1 MRSFIRKFLSYF
13 IFAAF
18 FSFIINMLL
27 LVPMIYTL
35 QTYDKVLASR
45 SVETLMMLTIML
57 TIALVVM
64 GLLEYVRSRLLV
76 IANNAIDATL
86 APYLFHKMIAGA
98 TSPEGNQ
105 YPHGLKDLATIK
117 AFLTGNAIFAIFD
130 APWMPVYLV
139 ILWFVHP
146 LLFWVAA
153 VGGIIMVI
161 LTAISEFATRNPL
174 ESANTTARFAGNFV
188 AAGMRNAEVIKA
200 MGMQPGLTR
209 RWGELNQRT
218 VELQTLASSRAGKI
232 SSVTKFVRQFLQSA
246 MLGTGAWLVITTG
259 SITAGFM
266 MVANLLMGKA
276 ISPVEH
282 IIGSWKLLLEARTAY
297 SRLDVFIK
305 GLAQDQP
312 QMELPPPTGQLTL
325 EKVAFVIR
333 ALNKVILKEVS
344 FSLAAGESV
353 GVIGP
358 SAAGK
363 SSLARI
369 ITGVWKPSIGT
380 VRLDGADLESWE
392 KENIGQYIG
401 YLPQDV
407 ELFAGTIAENIAR
420 MGIPDSEQVIAAAR
434 LAGVHDMIL
443 RLPDGYDTEIGD
455 AGTVLS
461 GGQRQRIGLA
471 RALFG
476 NPKLVVL
483 DEPNASLDEAGE
495 LALLQAVAHLKKN
508 GATVIIITHKVSLL
522 ANVDKL
528 LIMQEGTVA
537 VFGPRAG
544 VLAHIAKKNQEQQGT
559 AAAKVNTDK
568 STAAL
573 ETPHA

>member
-1 MRSFIRKFLSYF
+1 MRSFIRKFLAYF
-13 IFAAF
+13 VFAAF

-45 SVETLMMLTIML
+45 STETLFMLTIML
-57 TIALVVM
+57 AIALVVM

-86 APYLFHKMIAGA
+86 APYLFHKMVAGA

-153 VGGIIMVI
+153 VGGLLMVM
-161 LTAISEFATRNPL
+161 LTAISEFATRSPL
-174 ESANTTARFAGNFV
+174 ESANITARFAGNFV
-188 AAGMRNAEVIKA
+188 AAGMRNAEVVKA
-200 MGMQPGLTR
+200 MGMQQGLTR

-232 SSVTKFVRQFLQSA
+232 SSVTKFVRQFLQSV

-276 ISPVEH
+276 LSPIEH
-282 IIGSWKLLLEARTAY
+282 IIASWKMLLEARTAY

-305 GLAQDQP
+305 GLAQEQAP
-312 QMELPPPTGQLTL
+312 MELPAPTGQLTL

-353 GVIGP
+353 GIIGP

-369 ITGVWKPSIGT
+369 VTGVWKPSIGT
-380 VRLDGADLESWE
+380 VRLDGADLESWQ
-392 KENIGQYIG
+392 KESIGQYIG

-420 MGIPDSEQVIAAAR
+420 LGIPDSEQVIAAAR

-443 RLPDGYDTEIGD
+443 RLPEGYDTEIGD

-495 LALLQAVAHLKKN
+495 LALLQGIAHLKKN

-544 VLAHIAKKNQEQQGT
+544 VLAHIAKKNQEQKDA

-568 STAAL
+568 SIAAL
-573 ETPHA
+573 EAPNA